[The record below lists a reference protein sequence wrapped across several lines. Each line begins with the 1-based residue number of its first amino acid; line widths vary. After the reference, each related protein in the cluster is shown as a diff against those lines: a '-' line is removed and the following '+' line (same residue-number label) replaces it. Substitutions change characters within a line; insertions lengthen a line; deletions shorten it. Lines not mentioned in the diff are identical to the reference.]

1 MSWKQ
6 FDNTFECGRKGRSL
20 PEQLVSHI
28 NSSVDTLKTTGVM
41 EMRTLER
48 NVANETAG
56 SIDLKPAARV
66 AVLFSGILAPFAL
79 GGLTPVLPA
88 IAAHFAQNPQAG
100 FLTRLLVSI
109 IGAMIVVGSPFVGA
123 LADRFGRRRILLI
136 AMLVYALAG
145 CAGYFVDNLY
155 ALVATRLLV
164 GLAVAAVGA
173 VMLAMVAT
181 HSEGVA
187 RNRWLGYI
195 NTVGLLVSVVLI
207 PFSGFVGKYGWQWP
221 FLIHIVALP
230 LFLLALVGL
239 EPDQRKVELVR
250 TTSERP
256 SGRVPWGLLA
266 TAAAGGV
273 LLLAPSLY
281 VPFHLRDV
289 GISDPRL
296 ISVATLLPNL
306 AAAVSAYSFGAVRAR
321 LSLTATF
328 ILGFGIAAAALL
340 LNAYSQSYAPIVL
353 ATTIMGCSCGLIG
366 TNIYAFAAV
375 TGSDSNRA
383 RTMGLAK
390 CGMYTGPLLGQLAL
404 EPVVK
409 LADAGIALLLLGL
422 FAILLTLIYAWRA
435 MFRQSAAA

>member
-1 MSWKQ
+1 MK
-6 FDNTFECGRKGRSL
+6 
-20 PEQLVSHI
+20 
-28 NSSVDTLKTTGVM
+28 
-41 EMRTLER
+41 R
-48 NVANETAG
+48 NVASETAG

-66 AVLFSGILAPFAL
+66 AVLFSGILGPFAL

-88 IAAHFAQNPQAG
+88 IAAHFAQYPQAG

-109 IGAMIVVGSPFVGA
+109 IGAMMVIGSPFVGA

-136 AMLVYALAG
+136 GMLVYAIAG

-155 ALVATRLLV
+155 ALVATRVLV
-164 GLAVAAVGA
+164 GLAVAAVL
-173 VMLAMVAT
+173 VVTLAMVAV
-181 HSEGVA
+181 HSDGVA

-195 NTVGLLVSVVLI
+195 NTVGLLVSVLLI

-239 EPDQRKVELVR
+239 EPDQRNVELHVK
-250 TTSERP
+250 TTPERL
-256 SGRVPWGLLA
+256 SGPVPWGLLA
-266 TAAAGGV
+266 TASAGGV

-306 AAAVSAYSFGAVRAR
+306 AAAVTAYFFGAVRAR

-340 LNAYSQSYAPIVL
+340 LNGLAQSYAVIVL

-375 TGSDSNRA
+375 TGSDSHRA
-383 RTMGLAK
+383 RTMGLTK

-409 LADAGIALLLLGL
+409 FADAGMALLLLGL
-422 FAILLTLIYAWRA
+422 FAILLTLIYAWQA
-435 MFRQSAAA
+435 MFRHSAAA